1 MWVRFLEPYQ
11 YRPSLRVS
19 VHYKA
24 GHVYNVPTL
33 CAQAA
38 IAEGKAEKMKK
49 TNRSAKVETDA

>member
-24 GHVYNVPTL
+24 GHIYNVPTP
-33 CAQAA
+33 CAEAVISA
-38 IAEGKAEKMKK
+38 GKAEKMRKPS
-49 TNRSAKVETDA
+49 RSAKVEPDA